1 VVARGGKPGDSIARP
16 MFLCVAEVRSIG
28 AGLRRSSGELD
39 IDGGGGEVGSSFTL
53 TLVEI
58 DAKEGT
64 DCEFLSATEHDLSQG
79 MSLTTV

>member
-1 VVARGGKPGDSIARP
+1 MVARGGKPGDSIARP

-53 TLVEI
+53 TLEI

-79 MSLTTV
+79 MSLITV